1 MTTPRH
7 GAAALLAVALAAAPA
22 GAATLEDYARRL
34 AEHPRVAEILEQGA
48 RFKALAEGEMG
59 LPDPHL
65 LIGMENMPVSD
76 PAFDRFL
83 PTSKVL
89 GIRQEIPNYAVRQA
103 RSAKQERLS
112 QRQQLAAD
120 YALKRLESILIGQ
133 LAELRK
139 IRTLERL
146 AEQQLELYRAL
157 EDDLQ
162 GQLEAGRP
170 VYGRFSEL
178 DVARAAV
185 GQRLNDLAAER
196 IAAEERLT
204 QLVGEV
210 PPLPVP
216 SIPETAWNRDG
227 NALYPVRLAA
237 EDVRVA
243 AQEVAAAD
251 AASGPNYGV
260 QAVYKQREAGR
271 NFSGDDWLSIQAT
284 VSVPLWFASNQEPK
298 QRAARAGKRSAQ
310 HAHQDAW
317 RDWVGRMVALEAER
331 DVAHANIVLIEE
343 KQAALRDRAAA
354 AARDYEA
361 GNAPL
366 ETVLDARGDELALAA
381 QLAEQRHRHIRLSA
395 QFNSHLAGGSHE
407 SD

>member
-1 MTTPRH
+1 MTIPHHR
-7 GAAALLAVALAAAPA
+7 AAALLAIAIAAAPA
-22 GAATLEDYARRL
+22 EAETLENYAQRL
-34 AEHPRVAEILEQGA
+34 AEHPHVAQILEQGV
-48 RFKALAEGEMG
+48 RFAALADGEMG
-59 LPDPHL
+59 LPDPQL
-65 LIGMENMPVSD
+65 LVGVENMPLSD

-89 GIRQEIPNYAVRQA
+89 GIRQEIPSHALRKA
-103 RSAKQERLS
+103 RSAKQEQLS
-112 QRQQLAAD
+112 RRQQLAAD
-120 YALKRLESILIGQ
+120 YALKRLESVLIVQ
-133 LAELRK
+133 LAELGK
-139 IRTLERL
+139 IRTLEQL
-146 AEQQLELYRAL
+146 AEQQLELYRTL
-157 EDDLQ
+157 EDDFR

-185 GQRLNDLAAER
+185 EQRLNDLAAER
-196 IAAEERLT
+196 IAAKERLT

-216 SIPETAWNRDG
+216 GVPEAAWNRDG
-227 NALYPVRLAA
+227 NALYPVRIAA

-271 NFSGDDWLSIQAT
+271 NFSGDDWISVQAT

-317 RDWVGRMVALEAER
+317 REWVGRMVALEAER
-331 DVAHANIVLIEE
+331 DGARANIVLIKE
-343 KQAALRDRAAA
+343 KQAALRDKAEA

-366 ETVLDARGDELALAA
+366 EAVLDARGDELALAA
-381 QLAEQRHRHIRLSA
+381 QLAEQQHRHIQLSA